1 MWPFKTGCDC
11 LRKKDQ
17 NIVVAET
24 ITEEQAFVSYMQT
37 NNIDFELKEPP
48 FYLWRIYIFNIFR
61 DKNYELHYHPST
73 RATLEKR
80 ACLTCKKCMGWY
92 VSTQEY
98 LSQQRYWDEICGD
111 PLSSKILENGFNI
124 YVDNQIQQ
132 IKLEENAK
140 KDREIE
146 AARLR
151 EERKEAI
158 KICEQ

>member
-24 ITEEQAFVSYMQT
+24 ITEEQAFVSYMET
-37 NNIDFELKEPP
+37 NNIDFELKEIN
-48 FYLWRIYIFNIFR
+48 FLIAVEYIINIFR
-61 DKNYELHYHPST
+61 DKNYEVHYHPST
-73 RATLEKR
+73 NALFEKR

-92 VSTQEY
+92 MSRQGY

-124 YVDNQIQQ
+124 YVNNQIEQ
-132 IKLEENAK
+132 IKLEENMK
-140 KDREIE
+140 KGWQAE
-146 AARLR
+146 ADRLR

-158 KICEQ
+158 KICG